1 MRICHPFAARG
12 LLMSAQDCLV
22 FVLGSQ
28 SWRVDSQGDKS
39 KLRSIEIKVRGP
51 TLPATRSNHQVGYSD
66 NHVQCSKL
74 PVANS
79 PLATNFSRW
88 RPPTCDLVA
97 KKRKKNSRRC
107 DSFAKEGGRIG
118 KLAGAL
124 FLPFFRFASIEY
136 ETRIAKL
143 PHACEVQPVESCV
156 AGAFHACCR
165 KIENKKTK

>member
-1 MRICHPFAARG
+1 MLTAGRG
-12 LLMSAQDCLV
+12 LSCGFDVRIKSHLLDYRSKELTLTRMSSPRTCRL
-22 FVLGSQ
+22 
-28 SWRVDSQGDKS
+28 KH
-39 KLRSIEIKVRGP
+39 I
-51 TLPATRSNHQVGYSD
+51 H
-66 NHVQCSKL
+66 QCSKL

-97 KKRKKNSRRC
+97 KKRKKKSRRC

-124 FLPFFRFASIEY
+124 FLPFFPFASIEY